1 MSISLFPHNQTA
13 YDSLLTVLETE
24 NRACIIHPT
33 GTGKSFIGFK
43 YCEEHPAQAV
53 LWLSPSAYIFKTQ
66 CESVLAAGA
75 QVPENISYMTYSK
88 LSQLD
93 PAELN
98 ELCPDVM
105 ILDEMHRAAAAT
117 WEKPVQ
123 ALLARKPAPIAIG
136 LTATNI
142 RYLDGQKDTT
152 VTFDMRIASEMTLGE
167 AIVRGILNPPKYVLS
182 LFTYQSELEKYET
195 RVRQTKSKAKRDK
208 GEELLDALRRA
219 LEKAEGMDEIFARHM
234 PEANGK
240 YIVFCANAEHM
251 REMIGKAP
259 EWFGKLDKEPHIYSA
274 YSADPETSR
283 AFAAFKAD
291 ESEHLKLLYCIDM
304 LNEGIHVENVSGVI
318 LLRPT
323 ISPIVYKQQIGRALS
338 AAKKKDAVI
347 FDIVLNIENLYSIGA
362 VEEEMELATA
372 YYRSLGLEN
381 EIVNEHFRVIDEVR
395 DCRELFAK
403 LEETLIASW
412 DLMYQQAK
420 KYRAM
425 NGDLNVPRRYVTPD
439 GYSLGSWLCIQRM
452 VRDGK
457 VAGNLTERQIAL
469 LDALDMRWESA
480 EDESWS
486 RYYEAAKAYYET
498 HGDLNMKALYVTPDG
513 VRLGYWLSRL
523 RQYRKGKIR
532 SAYLTPEREAALD
545 AIGMTWD
552 VPDYLFEQNFTAALK
567 YYKAHENLNVPVKYV
582 DENGIRLGLW
592 LNRLRSYRKAG
603 KTALT
608 EDQIRRLDELGMV
621 WGSLCDRAWENA
633 FVAAKHY
640 REQYGDLNVPTRYRT
655 EDGYNLGVWLR
666 TQRVNWKN
674 GKLPEERKK
683 RLDAI
688 GMNWGRDETKHREAQ
703 DAAENQD
710 PDRLSPAVPGAGQAL
725 LPAGRGRGST
735 APAADPRIYPG

>member
-13 YDSLLTVLETE
+13 YESFLTVLETE
-24 NRACIIHPT
+24 QRACIIHPT

-43 YCEEHPAQAV
+43 YCEDHPTQAV

-66 CESVLAAGA
+66 CESLLAAGA
-75 QVPENISYMTYSK
+75 QVPENISYMTYAK

-98 ELCPDVM
+98 ELRPDVI
-105 ILDEMHRAAAAT
+105 ILDEMHRAAAPT
-117 WEKPVQ
+117 WEHPVQ
-123 ALLARKPAPIAIG
+123 ALLARKPEPIAIG

-182 LFTYQSELEKYET
+182 LFTYQNELDKYEA
-195 RVRQTKSKAKRDK
+195 RVRQAKSKALRDK
-208 GEELLDALRRA
+208 GEELLNALRRA
-219 LEKAEGMDEIFARHM
+219 LDKAVGMDEIFARHM

-259 EWFGKLDKEPHIYSA
+259 EWFGKLDREPHIYSA
-274 YSADPETSR
+274 YSADPETSG

-291 ESEHLKLLYCIDM
+291 ESGHLKLLYCIDM

-372 YYRSLGLEN
+372 YYRALGLEN
-381 EIVNEHFRVIDEVR
+381 EIVNEHFKVIDEVR

-403 LEETLIASW
+403 LEETLVASW

-420 KYRAM
+420 KYRAV
-425 NGDLNVPRRYVTPD
+425 NRDLNVPRRYVTPD

-457 VAGNLTERQIAL
+457 VAGNLTERQISL

-480 EDESWS
+480 DEESWS
-486 RYYEAAKAYYET
+486 RCYEAARAYYET
-498 HGDLNMKALYVTPDG
+498 HGDLKVKALYVTPDG

-523 RQYRKGKIR
+523 RQYKKGKIR

-552 VPDYLFEQNFTAALK
+552 VPDYLFEQNFSAALA
-567 YYKAHENLNVPVKYV
+567 YYKAHENLDVPVKYV

-592 LNRLRSYRKAG
+592 LNRLRSAYKAG
-603 KTALT
+603 KLTLT

-621 WGSLCDRAWENA
+621 WGSLCDLAWENA

-640 REQYGDLNVPTRYRT
+640 REQHGDLNIPTRYRT
-655 EDGYNLGVWLR
+655 EDGYNLGIWLR
-666 TQRVNWKN
+666 TQRMNRKK

-683 RLDAI
+683 RLDAL
-688 GMNWGRDETKHREAQ
+688 GMIWGSDDNNHREAQ
-703 DAAENQD
+703 DAVRKHNNQGTQSN
-710 PDRLSPAVPGAGQAL
+710 RLRYRTDL
-725 LPAGRGRGST
+725 KC
-735 APAADPRIYPG
+735 

>member
-13 YDSLLTVLETE
+13 YDSLLNVLETE
-24 NRACIIHPT
+24 QRACIIHPT

-43 YCEEHPAQAV
+43 YCEEHPTQTV

-66 CESVLAAGA
+66 CESLLAAGA
-75 QVPENISYMTYSK
+75 QVPENISYMTYAK

-98 ELCPDVM
+98 ELRPDVI
-105 ILDEMHRAAAAT
+105 ILDEMHRAAAPT

-123 ALLARKPAPIAIG
+123 ALLARKPEPIAIG

-152 VTFDMRIASEMTLGE
+152 VTFDMRIASEMALGE

-182 LFTYQSELEKYET
+182 LFTYQSELDKYEA
-195 RVRQTKSKAKRDK
+195 RVRQAKSKVLRDK

-219 LEKAEGMDEIFARHM
+219 LEKAEGMDAIFARHM
-234 PEANGK
+234 PAANGK

-259 EWFGKLDKEPHIYSA
+259 EWFGKLDKHPHIYSA
-274 YSADPETSR
+274 YSADPETSS
-283 AFAAFKAD
+283 AFASFKAD

-338 AAKKKDAVI
+338 AAKKQDAVI

-403 LEETLIASW
+403 LEETLTVSW
-412 DLMYQQAK
+412 DQMYREAK
-420 KYRAM
+420 KYRAA

-452 VRDGK
+452 VRDSK

-480 EDESWS
+480 DEEAWS
-486 RYYEAAKAYYET
+486 RCYEAARAYYEAN
-498 HGDLNMKALYVTPDG
+498 GDLNVKALYVTPDG
-513 VRLGYWLSRL
+513 LRLGYWLGRL

-532 SAYLTPEREAALD
+532 SAYLTPEREAALN

-552 VPDYLFEQNFTAALK
+552 VPDYLFERNYAAALA
-567 YYKAHENLNVPVKYV
+567 YYEAHGDLDVPVKYV
-582 DENGIRLGLW
+582 DKSGVRLGLW
-592 LNRLRSYRKAG
+592 LNRLRSYRKVN
-603 KTALT
+603 KLTLT
-608 EDQIRRLDELGMV
+608 EEQIHRLAELGMS
-621 WGSLCDRAWENA
+621 WGSRRDQAWENA
-633 FVAAKHY
+633 YFMAK
-640 REQYGDLNVPTRYRT
+640 RYRAQHGNLNIPKEYQT
-655 EDGYNLGVWLR
+655 EDGYNLGLWIK
-666 TQRVNWKN
+666 TQRMSLKN
-674 GKLPEERKK
+674 GKLPEDRKK
-683 RLDAI
+683 RLDAL
-688 GMNWGRDETKHREAQ
+688 GMAWRKADTKHREAQ
-703 DAAENQD
+703 DATDNQD
-710 PDRLSPAVPGAGQAL
+710 PDRLSPAVSGTGRVL
-725 LPAGRGRGST
+725 LPSGRGRGSAAHT
-735 APAADPRIYPG
+735 ADPRLHT

>member
-1 MSISLFPHNQTA
+1 MPISLFPHNQTA
-13 YDSLLTVLETE
+13 YESLLTVLETVQ
-24 NRACIIHPT
+24 RACIIHPT

-43 YCEEHPAQAV
+43 YCEEHPTQAV

-66 CESVLAAGA
+66 CESLLAAGA
-75 QVPENISYMTYSK
+75 QVPENISYMTYAK

-93 PAELN
+93 LAELN
-98 ELCPDVM
+98 ELRPDVI
-105 ILDEMHRAAAAT
+105 ILDEMHRAAAPT

-123 ALLARKPAPIAIG
+123 ALLARKPEPIAIG

-167 AIVRGILNPPKYVLS
+167 ALVRGILNPPKYVLS
-182 LFTYQSELEKYET
+182 LFTYQNELDKYEA
-195 RVRQTKSKAKRDK
+195 RVRQARSKAMQDK

-219 LEKAEGMDEIFARHM
+219 LEKAEGMDAIFARHM

-259 EWFGKLDKEPHIYSA
+259 KWFGKLDKHPHIYSA
-274 YSADPETSR
+274 YSADPETSS
-283 AFAAFKAD
+283 AFASFKAD

-338 AAKKKDAVI
+338 AAKKQDAVI

-372 YYRSLGLEN
+372 YYRSLGLES
-381 EIVNEHFRVIDEVR
+381 EIVNEHFKVVDEVR

-403 LEETLIASW
+403 LEETLVASW
-412 DLMYQQAK
+412 DLMYQEAK
-420 KYRAM
+420 KYRAA
-425 NGDLNVPRRYVTPD
+425 NGDLNVPRRYVTPE

-469 LDALDMRWESA
+469 LGALGMRWESA
-480 EDESWS
+480 DEEAWS
-486 RYYEAAKAYYET
+486 RCYEAARAYYEA
-498 HGDLNMKALYVTPDG
+498 HGDLNVKALYITPDG
-513 VRLGYWLSRL
+513 LRLGYWLSRL

-532 SAYLTPEREAALD
+532 SACLTPEREAALD

-592 LNRLRSYRKAG
+592 LNRLRSSYKAG
-603 KTALT
+603 KLTLT
-608 EDQIRRLDELGMV
+608 EDQIRRLDALGMF
-621 WGSLCDRAWENA
+621 WGSRCDVAWENA
-633 FVAAKHY
+633 FLTAKHY
-640 REQYGDLNVPTRYRT
+640 YKQHGDLNVPVRYQT
-655 EDGYNLGVWLR
+655 EDGNNLGLWIK
-666 TQRVNWKN
+666 TQRMNWKN

-683 RLDAI
+683 RLDAL
-688 GMNWGRDETKHREAQ
+688 GMIWGRENTIHREAQ

-710 PDRLSPAVPGAGQAL
+710 PDCLPPAVPGAGRAL
-725 LPAGRGRGST
+725 LPAGRGRGS
-735 APAADPRIYPG
+735 AAHAADLGLHA